1 MRLLRAIWFRL
12 RSMFQPQAINAEFD
26 DELNF
31 HIDRET
37 RENIIQRGMDAAD
50 ARRVAL
56 AQFGGVERF
65 KEGLRDEHGVRW
77 LDDLSADVRHGV
89 RLLRKNALFSATV
102 IVTLMLGIGATSTIF
117 AIVNS
122 VLLRP
127 LPYPRAERIVSI
139 TETHKGVDRNGAGQ
153 YAFQTWQQ
161 GAHSFTAIAIWAQ
174 ASAVLT
180 GYGEPVDVTGAAASP
195 SFFSVLNIPVAMGR
209 TFAPEDVVDGAT
221 RVVVL
226 SHLWWKN
233 TFGGDSHIL
242 NRAVM
247 LNGRS
252 RLVIGVMPETFAF
265 PATAK
270 YWIPLTV
277 PNQPGMEYSFGVIAR
292 LRDGIVPAVARREL
306 QGLSVRVDSL
316 RAIMNRADEV
326 SVVTLHERLFGSV
339 QKPLAILLAAV
350 TVLLLIACANVANLT
365 LARSASRQREFAVRL
380 ALGAGRWRLV
390 RQLLVESSILALI
403 GGALGAV
410 VPVVVVSGFV
420 KLSPASVAGVSDIR
434 VDGTVLLFTAVT
446 SVVAALLFGL
456 APALAGSRSG
466 TSAALG
472 ASSNRTS
479 GNRSQRTVRAA
490 LVVFE
495 VSAALTLLTGAAL
508 LTTSFTRAMAVNP
521 GFVPS
526 NVYAASLSLPAARYP
541 NDASQV
547 TLYQQVAEQ
556 LRAVPGIEV
565 VSLSDSRPLG
575 GFNFSKKLA
584 RSPEE
589 VQKVDIA
596 FTSVDAN
603 YGRAA
608 GLHLIAGRYID
619 ASDVRGAPRAIM
631 MTRSAANHFFPGQN
645 AVGRSLPLEIDEN
658 DAGLPVNVVGVVEDV
673 AQFSLDVKPWPQ
685 IFLASGQRDVVPQH
699 IVVRTGLA
707 EATVR
712 ATLKSIVM
720 RADPLQPV
728 NRFYALSDEVARSIA
743 PRRFN
748 SILVNAFAGLALVLA
763 LVGLYGL
770 MANTVNTRTRE
781 LGIRMALGA
790 QSSNVLQL
798 VMKQGAWLV
807 LIGVALGA
815 VLSLTLSR
823 TLSSMLYD
831 VPAQDPVIFV
841 GAALSLALVALLAC
855 YIPAR
860 RATRVSPISALR
872 QEQ

>member
-1 MRLLRAIWFRL
+1 MRVLRAAWFRL
-12 RSMFQPQAINAEFD
+12 RSMVQPRAINAEFD

-37 RENIIQRGMDAAD
+37 RENITRGMSAPE
-50 ARRVAL
+50 ARRVAR

-89 RLLRKNALFSATV
+89 RLLRKNSLFSATV
-102 IVTLMLGIGATSTIF
+102 ILTLALGIGATSTVF
-117 AIVNS
+117 AIVNG

-127 LPYPRAERIVSI
+127 LPYPRADRIVSLS
-139 TETHKGVDRNGAGQ
+139 ETQNGVDRNGAGQ

-161 GAHSFTAIAIWAQ
+161 AAHSFSAVAIYSGGT
-174 ASAVLT
+174 SAVLT
-180 GYGEPVDVTGAAASP
+180 GYGEPVDVPGAQATP
-195 SFFSVLNIPVAMGR
+195 SFFAVLGSRVAMGR
-209 TFAPEDVVDGAT
+209 TFAAEDVVDGAT
-221 RVVVL
+221 RVVIL
-226 SHLWWKN
+226 SHEWWQN
-233 TFGGDSHIL
+233 TFGGDSSVV
-242 NRAVM
+242 NRTIM
-247 LNGRS
+247 LNGRP
-252 RLVIGVMPETFAF
+252 RTVIGVMPANFAF

-270 YWIPLTV
+270 YWVPLLI
-277 PNQPGMEYSFGVIAR
+277 PNQPGAEYYFSVIAR
-292 LRDGIVPAVARREL
+292 LRDGMMPAAALREL
-306 QGLSVRVDSL
+306 QGLSGRVNSL
-316 RAIMNRADEV
+316 RTAVNQDNGI
-326 SVVTLHERLFGSV
+326 SVQMLHERLFGSV

-350 TVLLLIACANVANLT
+350 VVLLLIACANVANLT

-410 VPVVVVSGFV
+410 VPVVLVSGFV
-420 KLSPASVAGVSDIR
+420 KLSPASVAGVSDIK
-434 VDGTVLLFTAVT
+434 VDGTVMLFTAVT

-456 APALAGSRSG
+456 APALTGSRSG

-472 ASSNRTS
+472 ASSSRTS
-479 GNRSQRTVRAA
+479 GTRSQRTVRAA

-495 VSAALTLLTGAAL
+495 VSAALTLLTGAVL
-508 LTTSFTRAMAVNP
+508 LTTSFARAMAVNP
-521 GFVPS
+521 GFIPD
-526 NVYAASLSLPAARYP
+526 NVFATSLYLPAARYP
-541 NDASQV
+541 NDASHV
-547 TLYQQVAEQ
+547 ALYQQVAEQ

-565 VSLSDSRPLG
+565 VSLGDSRPLG

-584 RSPEE
+584 RSPVDVE
-589 VQKVDIA
+589 KIDIA

-603 YGRAA
+603 FGRAA

-619 ASDVRGAPRAIM
+619 ASDVRGAPRAIL
-631 MTRSAANHFFPGQN
+631 MTKGAANYFFPRQN
-645 AVGRSLPLEIDEN
+645 AVGRSLPLQIDDGDETRP
-658 DAGLPVNVVGVVEDV
+658 ATIVGVVEDV
-673 AQFSLDVKPWPQ
+673 AQLSLDVKPTPQ
-685 IFLASGQRDVVPQH
+685 IFLASAQRDVVPQH
-699 IVVRTGLA
+699 LLIRTSLA
-707 EATVR
+707 QSAVR
-712 ATLKSIVM
+712 ATVKSIVA

-728 NRFYALSDEVARSIA
+728 NKFYALSEEVARSVA

-763 LVGLYGL
+763 LIGLYGL
-770 MANTVNTRTRE
+770 MANAVNARTRE

-790 QSSNVLQL
+790 QSSNVVQL

-807 LIGVALGA
+807 FAGVALGA
-815 VLSLTLSR
+815 VLSLTMSR

-831 VPAQDPVIFV
+831 VPPQDPTIFV
-841 GAALSLALVALLAC
+841 GAALSLSLIALLAC

-860 RATRVSPISALR
+860 RATRVSPMSALR
-872 QEQ
+872 QD